1 MGILVLNCVYSSLCE
16 FIVIRTKLMGK
27 LDQYKQDIEHDMD
40 LLQAMME
47 SNKHI
52 SEPGKVIEHLS
63 KIRYKWVFLSEEDRD
78 YIHGCDTAIEE
89 GIRWNDN

>member
-1 MGILVLNCVYSSLCE
+1 MGILVLNSKYSCVRQ
-16 FIVIRTKLMGK
+16 FIVIRTQLMGK
-27 LDQYKQDIEHDMD
+27 LDQYKEGITHDMD

-89 GIRWNDN
+89 GIRWNDD

>member
-1 MGILVLNCVYSSLCE
+1 MGILVLNTQYSSLCE
-16 FIVIRTKLMGK
+16 FIVIRTQLMGK
-27 LDQYKQDIEHDMD
+27 LDQYKEGITHDMD

-47 SNKHI
+47 SNTHI
-52 SEPGKVIEHLS
+52 SEPHKVIEHLS